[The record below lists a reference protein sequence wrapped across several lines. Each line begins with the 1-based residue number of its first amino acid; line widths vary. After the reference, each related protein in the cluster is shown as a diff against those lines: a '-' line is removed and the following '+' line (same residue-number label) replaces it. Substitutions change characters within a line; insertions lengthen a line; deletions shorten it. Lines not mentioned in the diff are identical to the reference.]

1 MPFKRATDR
10 HTWWLFVALLTIGL
24 MFYYLGPILTPFL
37 FGALIAYI
45 CNPLVKRL
53 ERYRVPHLMAVILV
67 LILVIGIFVALIGV
81 MVPILETQIALLI
94 ERLPDYIENLR
105 SKLEPWLY
113 NQFGIVLNLDRE
125 HLRAMFTENWRSA
138 GGFAQ
143 RMLPSLKT
151 GGLALIN
158 FFVNLVLVPVVLF
171 YVLRD
176 WDRLIAKLDELV
188 PLRWRDTVH
197 MLARQIDDLL
207 GAFFRGQLSIMVLM
221 AIFYILTLWAI
232 GLDLAFP
239 IGVISGLLTFVPFL
253 GVFTGV
259 ALATLAGLMQFG
271 SLIDLLPIWAI
282 FIIAQPLEGY
292 VFTPWL
298 VGDKIGLHPV
308 MVIFAVLAF
317 GTLFGF
323 FGVLLALPASAVL
336 LVLLRY
342 FRQHYFASRIYNE

>member
-1 MPFKRATDR
+1 MALKRATDR
-10 HTWWLFVALLTIGL
+10 HTWWLLVTGVVAGLL
-24 MFYYLGPILTPFL
+24 FYYLGPVLTPFL
-37 FGALIAYI
+37 LGALLAYI
-45 CNPLVKRL
+45 CNPLVHRL
-53 ERYRVPHLMAVILV
+53 QHYRIPHLLAVVLV
-67 LILVIGIFVALIGV
+67 LLLVIGIFVALIGV
-81 MVPILETQIALLI
+81 MVPLLESQIALLI

-105 SKLEPWLY
+105 TKVEPWLLRD
-113 NQFGIVLNLDRE
+113 FGIALQLDKE
-125 HLRAMFTENWRSA
+125 HLSAAVSEHWRSA

-158 FFVNLVLVPVVLF
+158 FFVTLVLVPVVLF

-176 WDRLIAKLDELV
+176 WDSLLQRVDELV

-221 AIFYILTLWAI
+221 ALFYILTLWAI

-271 SLIDLLPIWAI
+271 SFIDLLPIWGI
-282 FIIAQPLEGY
+282 FIVAQPLEGY

-317 GTLFGF
+317 GAVFGF

-342 FRQHYFASRIYNE
+342 FRQRYFASRIYNE

>member
-1 MPFKRATDR
+1 MALKRATDR
-10 HTWWLFVALLTIGL
+10 HSWWLLVTAAVVVLL
-24 MFYYLGPILTPFL
+24 FYYLGPVLTPFL
-37 FGALIAYI
+37 LGALLAYI
-45 CNPLVKRL
+45 CNPLVHRL
-53 ERYRVPHLMAVILV
+53 ERYRVPHLLAVILV
-67 LILVIGIFVALIGV
+67 LLLVVGIFVALIGV
-81 MVPILETQIALLI
+81 MIPLLESQIALLI
-94 ERLPDYIENLR
+94 ERLPDYVENLR
-105 SKLEPWLY
+105 SKIEPWLL
-113 NQFGIVLNLDRE
+113 QHFGIALQLDKE
-125 HLRAMFTENWRSA
+125 HLSAAVSEHWRSA

-176 WDRLIAKLDELV
+176 WDSLLRRVDELV

-271 SLIDLLPIWAI
+271 SFMDLLPIWGI

-317 GTLFGF
+317 GAIFGF

-342 FRQHYFASRIYNE
+342 FRRRYFASRIYNE

>member
-1 MPFKRATDR
+1 MALKRVSDR
-10 HTWWLFVALLTIGL
+10 HTWWLFVTLVVVGFL
-24 MFYYLGPILTPFL
+24 FYYLGPILTPFL

-45 CNPLVKRL
+45 CHPLVARL
-53 ERYRVPHLMAVILV
+53 ERYRIPHLLAVVLV
-67 LILVIGIFVALIGV
+67 LLLVAGIFIAMIGV
-81 MVPILETQIALLI
+81 MIPILESQIALLI
-94 ERLPDYIENLR
+94 ERLPDYLDNLR
-105 SKLEPWLY
+105 DKLEPWLLQ
-113 NQFGIVLNLDRE
+113 NFGIALQLDKE
-125 HLRAMFTENWRSA
+125 HLSAAVSEHWRSA

-143 RMLPSLKT
+143 RMLPSLKS

-176 WDRLIAKLDELV
+176 WDALLHRVDELI
-188 PLRWRDTVH
+188 PLRWRETVH
-197 MLARQIDDLL
+197 MLVRQIDDLL

-221 AIFYILTLWAI
+221 AIFYIVTLWAI

-271 SLIDLLPIWAI
+271 SFMDLLPIWGI
-282 FIIAQPLEGY
+282 FIVAQPLEGY

-317 GTLFGF
+317 GSLFGF

-342 FRQHYFASRIYNE
+342 FRQRYFASRIYNE

>member
-1 MPFKRATDR
+1 MPLKRMTDR
-10 HTWWLFVALLTIGL
+10 HTWWLFIALLTIGL
-24 MFYYLGPILTPFL
+24 LFYYLGPVLTPFL

-53 ERYRVPHLMAVILV
+53 ERYRVPHLLAVILV
-67 LILVIGIFVALIGV
+67 LVLVIGIFVALIGV
-81 MVPILETQIALLI
+81 MVPILESQVALLI

-105 SKLEPWLY
+105 TKLEPWLF

-125 HLRAMFTENWRSA
+125 HLRAMFTDNWRSA
-138 GGFAQ
+138 GSFAQ
-143 RMLPSLKT
+143 RMLPSLRT

-176 WDRLIAKLDELV
+176 WDKIVARLDELV
-188 PLRWRDTVH
+188 PLRWRETVH

-221 AIFYILTLWAI
+221 AIFYIITLWAI

-271 SLIDLLPIWAI
+271 SLFDLLPIWAI

-317 GTLFGF
+317 GALFGF

-342 FRQHYFASRIYNE
+342 FRQRYFASRIYNE

>member
-1 MPFKRATDR
+1 MPLKRVTDR

-67 LILVIGIFVALIGV
+67 LVLVIGIFVALIGV

-94 ERLPDYIENLR
+94 ERMPDYIENLR

-113 NQFGIVLNLDRE
+113 NQFGVVLNLDRE

-176 WDRLIAKLDELV
+176 WDRLLAKLDELV

-271 SLIDLLPIWAI
+271 SLLDLLPIWAI

-317 GTLFGF
+317 GALFGF

-342 FRQHYFASRIYNE
+342 FRQRYFASRIYNE

>member
-1 MPFKRATDR
+1 MALKRVSDR
-10 HTWWLFVALLTIGL
+10 HTWWLFVTLVVVGFL
-24 MFYYLGPILTPFL
+24 FYYLGPILTPFL

-45 CNPLVKRL
+45 CHPLVARL
-53 ERYRVPHLMAVILV
+53 ERYRIPHLLAVVLV
-67 LILVIGIFVALIGV
+67 LLLVAGIFIAMIGV
-81 MVPILETQIALLI
+81 MIPILESQIALLI
-94 ERLPDYIENLR
+94 ERLPDYLDNLR
-105 SKLEPWLY
+105 DKLEPWLLQ
-113 NQFGIVLNLDRE
+113 NFGIALQLDKE
-125 HLRAMFTENWRSA
+125 HLSAAVSEHWRSA

-143 RMLPSLKT
+143 RMLPSLKS

-176 WDRLIAKLDELV
+176 WDALLHRVDELI
-188 PLRWRDTVH
+188 PLRWRETVH

-221 AIFYILTLWAI
+221 AIFYIVTLWAI

-271 SLIDLLPIWAI
+271 SFMDLLPIWGI
-282 FIIAQPLEGY
+282 FIVAQPLEGY

-317 GTLFGF
+317 GSLFGF

-342 FRQHYFASRIYNE
+342 FRQRYFASRIYNE

>member
-1 MPFKRATDR
+1 MALKRITDR

-24 MFYYLGPILTPFL
+24 LFYYLGPVLTPFL

-53 ERYRVPHLMAVILV
+53 ERYRIPHLLAVILV
-67 LILVIGIFVALIGV
+67 LVLVIGIFVALIGV
-81 MVPILETQIALLI
+81 MVPMLESQIALLI

-125 HLRAMFTENWRSA
+125 HVRAMFTENWRSA

-176 WDRLIAKLDELV
+176 WNQIMVKLDELV

-271 SLIDLLPIWAI
+271 SLLDLLPIWAI

-317 GTLFGF
+317 GALFGF

-342 FRQHYFASRIYNE
+342 FRQRYFASRIYNE

>member
-1 MPFKRATDR
+1 MALKRASDR
-10 HTWWLFVALLTIGL
+10 HTWWLVVTLVVIGL
-24 MFYYLGPILTPFL
+24 LFYYLGPVLTPFL
-37 FGALIAYI
+37 FGALLAYI
-45 CNPLVKRL
+45 CQPLVARL
-53 ERYRVPHLMAVILV
+53 ERYRVPHLLAVIFVLLLV
-67 LILVIGIFVALIGV
+67 AGIFVALIGV
-81 MVPILETQIALLI
+81 MIPILESQIALLV
-94 ERLPDYIENLR
+94 ERMPDYLENLR
-105 SKLEPWLY
+105 IKLEPWLLQ
-113 NQFGIVLNLDRE
+113 QFGIVLQLDRE
-125 HLRAMFTENWRSA
+125 HVSAAISEHWRSA

-151 GGLALIN
+151 GGIALIS
-158 FFVNLVLVPVVLF
+158 FLVNLVLVPVVLF

-176 WDRLIAKLDELV
+176 WHSLVRRVDELI
-188 PLRWRDTVH
+188 PLRWRDTAH

-221 AIFYILTLWAI
+221 AIFYVITLWAI

-271 SLIDLLPIWAI
+271 SIMELLPIWGI

-308 MVIFAVLAF
+308 MVILAVLAF
-317 GTLFGF
+317 GSLFGF

-342 FRQHYFASRIYNE
+342 FRQRYFASRIYNE

>member
-10 HTWWLFVALLTIGL
+10 HTLWLFVALLAIGL

-53 ERYRVPHLMAVILV
+53 ERYRIPHLMAVILV
-67 LILVIGIFVALIGV
+67 LVLVIGIFVALIGV

-94 ERLPDYIENLR
+94 ERMPDYIDNLR
-105 SKLEPWLY
+105 SKIEPWLY
-113 NQFGIVLNLDRE
+113 NQFGVVLNLDRE
-125 HLRAMFTENWRSA
+125 HLRAIFTENWRSA

-176 WDRLIAKLDELV
+176 WDRLLAKLDELV

-271 SLIDLLPIWAI
+271 SLLDLLPIWAI

-317 GTLFGF
+317 GALFGF

-342 FRQHYFASRIYNE
+342 FRQRYFASRIYNE